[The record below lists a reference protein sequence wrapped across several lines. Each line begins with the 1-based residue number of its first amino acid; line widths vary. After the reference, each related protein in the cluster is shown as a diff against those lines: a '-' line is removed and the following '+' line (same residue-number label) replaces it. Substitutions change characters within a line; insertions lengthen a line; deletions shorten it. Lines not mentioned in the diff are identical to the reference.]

1 MTVPKYDP
9 KTALDTAMAEANK
22 YMIDKYYEQ
31 LIELEKLSIANDN
44 QTLEIHKLKE
54 HKKILDIEGLP
65 SDIIENVSYE
75 VGMKI
80 AEQYKWYERKIA
92 KLQEHIEEIYE
103 LIAGDNATNWPQ
115 DEIIDYIKVLNGQI
129 AEWQDKEIEDEYERK
144 IAKLED
150 AKISA
155 RLLEPIAPDEDD
167 DEITEEEWSK
177 QKGNYTTDEMNG
189 EEITR

>member
-1 MTVPKYDP
+1 MTMNRLELIK
-9 KTALDTAMAEANK
+9 KNH
-22 YMIDKYYEQ
+22 EQ

-54 HKKILDIEGLP
+54 H
-65 SDIIENVSYE
+65 
-75 VGMKI
+75 
-80 AEQYKWYERKIA
+80 
-92 KLQEHIEEIYE
+92 IEEIYE

-115 DEIIDYIKVLNGQI
+115 DEMIDYIKVLNGQI

-144 IAKLED
+144 IAKLQEHDED
-150 AKISA
+150 D
-155 RLLEPIAPDEDD
+155 EDDEDD

>member
-92 KLQEHIEEIYE
+92 KL
-103 LIAGDNATNWPQ
+103 
-115 DEIIDYIKVLNGQI
+115 
-129 AEWQDKEIEDEYERK
+129 
-144 IAKLED
+144 ED

>member
-1 MTVPKYDP
+1 MKADKFHTFEYDSVLN
-9 KTALDTAMAEANK
+9 AENLDKLEENYT
-22 YMIDKYYEQ
+22 IYE
-31 LIELEKLSIANDN
+31 EE
-44 QTLEIHKLKE
+44 
-54 HKKILDIEGLP
+54 
-65 SDIIENVSYE
+65 
-75 VGMKI
+75 
-80 AEQYKWYERKIA
+80 IA
-92 KLQEHIEEIYE
+92 KLKEHIEEIYE

-115 DEIIDYIKVLNGQI
+115 DEMIDYIKVLNGQI

-167 DEITEEEWSK
+167 EDDDEITEEEWSK